1 MFVKMFI
8 LYSVPFG
15 LVKGTVIGM
24 LNIWQQTVGNPATC
38 VVSLTICLGNEK
50 KFFLSY
56 LNSGFVIFVLYY
68 AFFKSCKQYLLV
80 KKYLASFQK
89 PLILNRFYA

>member
-68 AFFKSCKQYLLV
+68 AF
-80 KKYLASFQK
+80 
-89 PLILNRFYA
+89 LNRVNNTCLSKNI